1 MSRELPVLVE
11 RNLVLGER
19 RRLRR
24 QSRAS
29 SSLDLHHGQ
38 ERQHR
43 LGVLA
48 AAAAAPGGRS
58 GLVEHVRVH
67 HNHSLGRL
75 DRRVLR
81 ADLATVIGEQKSS
94 LINSLT
100 KCYCHCFMPVLYH
113 AALPAMLTVRLK
125 DS

>member
-43 LGVLA
+43 LGVL

-113 AALPAMLTVRLK
+113 AALPAMLNVRLK

>member
-48 AAAAAPGGRS
+48 AAAALGGRS

-100 KCYCHCFMPVLYH
+100 KCYCHCFMSVLYH
-113 AALPAMLTVRLK
+113 AALPAMLNVRLK